1 MHAPAARPR
10 AFAAAAAL
18 ALLLIPSMHAAA
30 EVEKLPD
37 GIVVAIGGTFL
48 KVELRADNI
57 VRVAAAKDRPFF
69 ELSSLAVIPRDA
81 AAPPWQLT
89 TGADAATLTTAK
101 LQVRVDLHTGAVA
114 FLDAAGRP
122 ILAEQAG
129 GRTLAPAEVQGE
141 QTFHVGQTWGAS
153 ADESLYGLG
162 ENHLGLMDLKGY
174 DLDLWQHNGTAVIP
188 FLVSSRGYGILW
200 DNPSE
205 TRFGDIRPFEPIP
218 AAQLADADGRPGGL
232 TGTYFATPD
241 FTQPVASQRDATVD
255 VAPQGRVP
263 IPSTAI
269 QPKLPAGPD
278 VSVRWAGS
286 VVPAVTGDYQF
297 QTYSNGGLKL
307 WVDGRL
313 VADHW
318 RQEWLPWYDQAR
330 VRLEA
335 GRRYALRLD
344 WTRAGNPPVVQLRWK
359 TPAASDATSL
369 WSEVGGGVDYYF
381 VYGPALDR
389 VVAGYRALTGTAPMM
404 PRWAFGLWQSRE
416 RYRTA
421 QEVLDTVR
429 GFRSRGIPF
438 DNIVQDWFYWRREA
452 WGSHEFDPAR
462 FPDPAGLIRTLHDQ
476 EHVHLMISV
485 WPKFYPGT
493 ANFDAMQARG
503 YLYQRNLQ
511 EDIHDW
517 IGFPYTFYD
526 AFNPGARKL
535 FWAQVNRELF
545 ARHVDAWWLDASEP
559 DLTRNPTA
567 ANQHAY
573 MNPTALGPGAA
584 VLNAYPLVQ
593 SAAVYDGQRRAAP
606 DQRVF
611 ILTRS
616 GYAGQ
621 QRYAAAVW
629 SGDTSSTWTALRKQ
643 ITAGLNFC
651 LAGVPYWTMDSGGF
665 SVPARF
671 APVRGENPATGDLLY
686 APLAPADAEEWAE
699 LNTRWFEFAT
709 FVPLL
714 RVHGQYPYREMWQ
727 FGGDTSPAYRAQLKF
742 DRLRYR
748 LLPYIYSLA
757 GAVTQEGSTIMRP
770 LVMDFPADAKA
781 REIGDQYLFGP
792 ALLVS
797 PVTEYQA
804 RSRTV
809 YLPAGT
815 SWFDFWS
822 GAAAAGGQTVEAP
835 APYDAIPLHVR
846 AGSILPFG
854 PELQYAGEKPADP
867 VTLVAYAG
875 ADGGISLYD
884 DDGLTYGYEKGAFAR
899 IPLRWDDATQ
909 TLTIGKREGSYPGML
924 AERTFHVVLVT
935 KDRPLGFTFDLPA
948 GQTVTYRGEELKV
961 PLGPSDK

>member
-1 MHAPAARPR
+1 MHAPAGHPR
-10 AFAAAAAL
+10 ALAAVAAL
-18 ALLLIPSMHAAA
+18 ALLLLPPMHAAA

-37 GIVVAIGGTFL
+37 GIVVPVGDTFL
-48 KVELRADNI
+48 KIELRADNI
-57 VRVAAAKDRPFF
+57 VRVSAAKYRSFF
-69 ELSSLAVIPRDA
+69 GLSSLAVVPA
-81 AAPPWQLT
+81 HTPPPAWQLA
-89 TGADAATLTTAK
+89 TGDGTATLTTAR
-101 LQVRVDLHTGAVA
+101 LQVRVDLAGGTVA
-114 FLDAAGRP
+114 FFDPAGRP
-122 ILAEQAG
+122 ILAEEKG
-129 GRTLAPAEVQGE
+129 GRTIAPAEVQGE
-141 QTFHVGQTWGAS
+141 ATFHVGQTWAPN

-174 DLDLWQHNGTAVIP
+174 DLDLWQHNGSAVIP

-218 AAQLADADGRPGGL
+218 AAQLVDAAGKPGGL
-232 TGTYFATPD
+232 TATYFAAPD
-241 FTQPVASQRDATVD
+241 FTRPVASQVEAGVD
-255 VAPQGRVP
+255 VAPQGRIP

-269 QPKLPAGPD
+269 QAKLPPGPD
-278 VSVRWAGS
+278 ISVRWEGS

-297 QTYSNGGLKL
+297 QAYSNGGIKL

-330 VRLEA
+330 VHLEA

-344 WTRAGNPPVVQLRWK
+344 WTRAGNPPVVHLRWK
-359 TPAASDATSL
+359 TPDASDATSL
-369 WSEVGGGVDYYF
+369 WSEVGGGTNYYF
-381 VYGPALDR
+381 VYGPDLDR
-389 VVAGYRALTGTAPMM
+389 VVAGYRALTGPAPMM

-416 RYRTA
+416 RYRSA
-421 QEVLDTVR
+421 QELLDTVR

-438 DNIVQDWFYWRREA
+438 DNIVQDWFYWRRNA

-462 FPDPAGLIRTLHDQ
+462 YPDPAGLIRTLHDQ
-476 EHVHLMISV
+476 EHTHLMISV

-493 ANFDAMQARG
+493 ANFDAMQAHG

-511 EDIHDW
+511 ENVHDW

-526 AFNPGARKL
+526 AFNPAARKL
-535 FWAQVNRELF
+535 FWAQLDRELF
-545 ARHVDAWWLDASEP
+545 AKHVDAWWLDASEP
-559 DLTRNPTA
+559 DLTSNPTP
-567 ANQHAY
+567 ANQRAY
-573 MNPTALGPGAA
+573 MNPTALGPGAG
-584 VLNAYPLVQ
+584 VLNAYPLEQ
-593 SAAVYDGQRRAAP
+593 SEAVYDGQRRAAP

-629 SGDTSSTWTALRKQ
+629 SGDTTSTWTAMRKQ
-643 ITAGLNFC
+643 IPAGLNFC
-651 LAGVPYWTMDSGGF
+651 LAGVPYWTMDIGGF
-665 SVPARF
+665 AVPARF
-671 APVRGENPATGDLLY
+671 APERGVDPATGDPEY
-686 APLAPADAEEWAE
+686 APMQPADAAEWAE
-699 LNTRWFEFAT
+699 LNTRWFEFGT

-714 RVHGQYPYREMWQ
+714 RVHGQFPYREMWQ
-727 FGGDTSPAYRAQLKF
+727 FGGDQSPAYRAQLKF

-748 LLPYIYSLA
+748 LLPYLYALA

-770 LVMDFPADAKA
+770 LVMDFRGDAKA
-781 REIGDQYLFGP
+781 REIGDEYMFGP

-797 PVTEYQA
+797 PVTEYRA
-804 RSRTV
+804 RSRPV

-815 SWFDFWS
+815 EWYDFWT
-822 GAAAAGGQTVEAP
+822 GTAAAGGQTIEAP
-835 APYDAIPLHVR
+835 APFDAIPLQVR

-854 PELQYAGEKPADP
+854 PELQYTGEKPADP
-867 VTLVAYAG
+867 VTLLVYAG
-875 ADGGISLYD
+875 ADGAFTLYD
-884 DDGLTYGYEKGAFAR
+884 DDGLTYGYEKGAFAT
-899 IPLRWDDATQ
+899 IPLRWDDAAQ
-909 TLTIGKREGSYPGML
+909 TLTLGRREGAYPGML

-948 GQTVTYRGEELKV
+948 GKTVTYRGDEIAVTLR
-961 PLGPSDK
+961 